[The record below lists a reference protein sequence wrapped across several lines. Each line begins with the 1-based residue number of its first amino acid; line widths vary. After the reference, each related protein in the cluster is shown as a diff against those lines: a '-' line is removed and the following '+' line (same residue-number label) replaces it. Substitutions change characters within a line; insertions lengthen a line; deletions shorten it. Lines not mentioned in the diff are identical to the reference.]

1 VELIYTV
8 ALGISLNAALG
19 IFVESFGMFGL
30 KAGSAD
36 SHPLDVGFA
45 YRLGDNFQ
53 LDASAGLGLNPA
65 ASDWFLG
72 AGVALRL
79 PR

>member
-19 IFVESFGMFGL
+19 IFVQSFGMCRL
-30 KAGSAD
+30 EAGSAD
-36 SHPLDVGFA
+36 SRSLDVGFA
-45 YRLGDNFQ
+45 YRLGGNFQ

-65 ASDWFLG
+65 ASDWFVG
-72 AGVALRL
+72 AGMALRL